1 MPMNPPFAD
10 PWRASRKIR
19 KAQTCVVL
27 AGAFAVG
34 IATGVGLCAVA
45 FGRDL
50 FDRLPR

>member
-1 MPMNPPFAD
+1 MSVNPPFVD
-10 PWRASRKIR
+10 PWRTSRRLR

>member
-1 MPMNPPFAD
+1 MRRVLRIAA
-10 PWRASRKIR
+10 WGVLGLA
-19 KAQTCVVL
+19 VVL

>member
-1 MPMNPPFAD
+1 MSVNPPFVD
-10 PWRASRKIR
+10 PWRTRRRLR